1 MHRDELHGGAMCI
14 KSDDAM
20 QWGYIADWD
29 LQGSIQTDRWYYCS
43 DGGPD
48 VAAAVDVFWDDD
60 DDDD

>member
-29 LQGSIQTDRWYYCS
+29 LQGSI
-43 DGGPD
+43 
-48 VAAAVDVFWDDD
+48 
-60 DDDD
+60 